1 MPMPYLI
8 ALIPLLWV
16 PSLALAAI
24 SVCVHAWTPLVAF
37 MLTAVASV
45 ARLWP
50 YWAPTH
56 TRETVRETSSGAAT
70 EPRTARSL
78 RVMTVNC
85 RYGRADAHAIVRE
98 VRQRHI
104 DVLATQ
110 ETTDDLVER
119 LREAGLDSLLPHR
132 QLGTSRPTDNGGYNA
147 LFSRF
152 EPSRSAANLIDIPAA
167 DVPSMTID
175 LPTSADTQ
183 STGNTRAYH
192 VTLASA
198 HPKSPMRGCP
208 EWSAGIRGL
217 SAIADLAERE
227 SNGIGVVMG
236 DLNSSI
242 EHPSFRSLLANGLHD
257 ASRTQATH
265 AVVTFPS
272 WLTWPHIEL
281 DHVLFTNGLSPS
293 KVGILPHRRHR
304 SLRADRNA
312 HARIALPLRQAASTS
327 APARYNVSVIR
338 ARVAPSTPRAV
349 RNSGFRIP
357 CPTQNSKRT
366 PLDIQGEPFWQ
377 PRFV

>member
-24 SVCVHAWTPLVAF
+24 SACVHAWTSLVAF

-167 DVPSMTID
+167 DVPSMTVD

-183 STGNTRAYH
+183 STGNTRSYH

-198 HPKSPMRGCP
+198 HPKSPMRGLHRTP
-208 EWSAGIRGL
+208 QLPLAARQW
-217 SAIADLAERE
+217 IARRQPHPGDACRRNLPQLADMAAYRT
-227 SNGIGVVMG
+227 
-236 DLNSSI
+236 
-242 EHPSFRSLLANGLHD
+242 RSC
-257 ASRTQATH
+257 
-265 AVVTFPS
+265 AVHQRPA
-272 WLTWPHIEL
+272 PKQ
-281 DHVLFTNGLSPS
+281 G
-293 KVGILPHRRHR
+293 GILPHRRHR

-312 HARIALPLRQAASTS
+312 HARIALPLRQVASTS
-327 APARYNVSVIR
+327 APERYNVSVIR

>member
-24 SVCVHAWTPLVAF
+24 SACVHAWTSLVAF

-167 DVPSMTID
+167 DVPSMTVD

-183 STGNTRAYH
+183 STGNTRSYH

-227 SNGIGVVMG
+227 PNGIGVVMG

-281 DHVLFTNGLSPS
+281 DHVLFTNGLRPS
-293 KVGILPHRRHR
+293 KVE
-304 SLRADRNA
+304 S
-312 HARIALPLRQAASTS
+312 
-327 APARYNVSVIR
+327 
-338 ARVAPSTPRAV
+338 
-349 RNSGFRIP
+349 FRIDG
-357 CPTQNSKRT
+357 TDHYALT
-366 PLDIQGEPFWQ
+366 ATLTLE
-377 PRFV
+377 

>member
-1 MPMPYLI
+1 MIDDWNDRTGGCMTIALMVMAVLLWCWLLLSCLPAGAEAHMPMPYLI

-24 SVCVHAWTPLVAF
+24 SACVHAWTPLVAF
-37 MLTAVASV
+37 MLTTVASV

-167 DVPSMTID
+167 DVPSMTVD

-227 SNGIGVVMG
+227 PNGIGVVMG

-281 DHVLFTNGLSPS
+281 DHVLFTNGLRPS
-293 KVGILPHRRHR
+293 KVE
-304 SLRADRNA
+304 S
-312 HARIALPLRQAASTS
+312 
-327 APARYNVSVIR
+327 
-338 ARVAPSTPRAV
+338 
-349 RNSGFRIP
+349 FRIDG
-357 CPTQNSKRT
+357 TDHYALT
-366 PLDIQGEPFWQ
+366 ATLTLE
-377 PRFV
+377 

>member
-1 MPMPYLI
+1 MTIALMVMAVLLWCWLLLSCLPAGAEAHMPMPYLI

-16 PSLALAAI
+16 PSLAMAVISACMHAWIPLAAF
-24 SVCVHAWTPLVAF
+24 AAA
-37 MLTAVASV
+37 AVASV

-50 YWAPTH
+50 YWLPSR
-56 TRETVRETSSGAAT
+56 TRGTARETSRETSLDATAERRAAH
-70 EPRTARSL
+70 SL

-85 RYGRADAHAIVRE
+85 RYGRADAQAIVRA
-98 VRQRHI
+98 VQTRHI

-110 ETTDDLVER
+110 ETTDELVER
-119 LREAGLDSLLPHR
+119 LHKAGLGNVLPY
-132 QLGTSRPTDNGGYNA
+132 QQFGTSRSTDNGGYNT

-152 EPSRSAANLIDIPAA
+152 EPIRSATNLIGIPAA
-167 DVPSMTID
+167 DVPSITID
-175 LPTSADTQ
+175 VLPAV
-183 STGNTRAYH
+183 NAPAAEARH

-208 EWSAGIRGL
+208 KWSAGIRGL

-227 SNGIGVVMG
+227 PNGIGVVMG

-281 DHVLFTNGLSPS
+281 DHVLFTNGLRPS
-293 KVGILPHRRHR
+293 KVE
-304 SLRADRNA
+304 S
-312 HARIALPLRQAASTS
+312 
-327 APARYNVSVIR
+327 
-338 ARVAPSTPRAV
+338 
-349 RNSGFRIP
+349 FRIDG
-357 CPTQNSKRT
+357 TDHYALT
-366 PLDIQGEPFWQ
+366 ATLTLE
-377 PRFV
+377 